1 MTQDEA
7 LTIMKMGKNVF
18 LTGPAGSGKTY
29 VLNQYI
35 EFLKEHEIE
44 VAITAS
50 TGIAATHIGGMTIHS
65 WSGIGIKDSLTEYDL
80 AAMEEKQYLWKRF
93 EHVQVLIIDEVSMLK
108 DTLLDSVD
116 MVCKYF
122 KRNTLPFGGIQ
133 VIVSGDFFQLP
144 PIEKN
149 SFARRAQ
156 PKNTVMFSDDY
167 VYESVEGDNQTP
179 FAFRARSWRDANFHV
194 CYLEEQHRQDDMSLL
209 SILNEIRR
217 GEVSDDTREALLSKI
232 VTDEHNDMTKLF
244 THNVDVDAFN
254 VKKLAEIDTP
264 ERVYDM
270 LATGKQAVVETAKKG
285 CLSPERLC
293 VKIGALVMFVKNN
306 PQQGY
311 VNGTTGKV
319 VDFEDNY
326 PVVETA
332 DGKRHVAY
340 PQTWMIADG
349 SKVLAELS
357 QVPLKLAWA
366 VTIHKSQ
373 GMTLDRAHIDL
384 SQSFVPGQGYVALS
398 RIRSLDGLNLKG
410 INQTALEVHST
421 VLRFDQ
427 TLRKLSDNVRRRIA
441 LTEEA
446 RLKEHMNTF
455 VRERGSKKSK
465 TAKKSPYEITADA
478 VRAKKTIAEMCIER
492 ELTEKTV
499 FKHLEKILELKLVT
513 LNDIAYLK
521 PKTSKE
527 KKVFAE
533 IQKAFKKLG
542 VKKLKPVYEYFDE
555 KYDYRMIELARIFMG
570 E

>member
-1 MTQDEA
+1 
-7 LTIMKMGKNVF
+7 MKMGKNVF

-149 SFARRAQ
+149 SSARRAA

-167 VYESVEGDNQTP
+167 VYESIEGDNQTP

-217 GEVSDDTREALLSKI
+217 GEVSDDSREALLSKI
-232 VTDEHNDMTKLF
+232 VQNENNDMTKLF

-254 VKKLAEIDTP
+254 VKKLAELDAK
-264 ERVYDM
+264 ECVYDM

-332 DGKRHVAY
+332 DGTRHVAY

-373 GMTLDRAHIDL
+373 GMTLDQAHIDL

-410 INQTALEVHST
+410 INQTALEVHAT

-446 RLKEHMNTF
+446 RLQEHMNTF

-465 TAKKSPYEITADA
+465 TVKKSPYEITADA
-478 VRAKKTIAEMCIER
+478 VLAKKTIAEMCLER

-513 LNDIAYLK
+513 LDDISYLK

-542 VKKLKPVYEYFDE
+542 VKKLKPIYEYFDE
-555 KYDYRMIELARIFMG
+555 KYDYRIIELARIFMA

>member
-1 MTQDEA
+1 MTQAEA
-7 LTIMKMGKNVF
+7 LTILKMGKNVF
-18 LTGPAGSGKTY
+18 LTGAAGSGKTY
-29 VLNQYI
+29 VLNQFI
-35 EFLKEHEIE
+35 DFLKENDIE

-65 WSGIGIKDSLTEYDL
+65 WSGIGIKDSLTEHDL

-108 DTLLDSVD
+108 DTMLDSVD
-116 MVCKYF
+116 LVCKFF
-122 KRNTLPFGGIQ
+122 KRNNLPFGGIQ
-133 VIVSGDFFQLP
+133 VILSGDFFQLP

-149 SFARRAQ
+149 SYRNRE
-156 PKNTVMFSDDY
+156 PRNTVMFSDDM
-167 VYESVEGDNQTP
+167 VYESLEGDNQTP
-179 FAFRARSWRDANFHV
+179 FAFRSKSWRDADFHV
-194 CYLEEQHRQDDMSLL
+194 CYLEEQHRQDDVSLL
-209 SILNEIRR
+209 SILNEIRS
-217 GEVSDDTREALLSKI
+217 GEVSEKTREVLLGKI
-232 VTDEHNDMTKLF
+232 VTTDNDEMTKLY

-254 VKKLAEIDTP
+254 NRKLTELKNK
-264 ERVYDM
+264 EKVYDM
-270 LATGKQAVVETAKKG
+270 LTTGKEAVVESAKKG

-293 VKIGALVMFVKNN
+293 IKVGALVMFVKNN
-306 PQQGY
+306 PVQGY

-326 PVVETA
+326 PVVETKS
-332 DGKRHVAY
+332 GKKHVAY
-340 PQTWMIADG
+340 PQSWIIADG
-349 SKVLAELS
+349 AKVLAEIS

-373 GMTLDRAHIDL
+373 GMTLDQAHIDL

-398 RIRSLDGLNLKG
+398 RIRSLDGLHLKG
-410 INQTALEVHST
+410 INEKALEVHAT

-441 LTEEA
+441 LTQESRLQEHVNNFVKA
-446 RLKEHMNTF
+446 RSAKKPK
-455 VRERGSKKSK
+455 KKSI
-465 TAKKSPYEITADA
+465 YEITVDD
-478 VRAKKTIAEMCIER
+478 VRAKKTIAMMCVER
-492 ELTEKTV
+492 DLSENTI
-499 FKHLEKILELKLVT
+499 FKHLEKIVADKLVT
-513 LNDIAYLK
+513 LKELEYLK

-555 KYDYRMIELARIFMG
+555 KYDYRMIHLAKIFAG

>member
-7 LTIMKMGKNVF
+7 LTILKMGKNVF

-35 EFLKEHEIE
+35 EFLKDNEIE

-65 WSGIGIKDSLTEYDL
+65 WSGIGIKNTLTEYDL

-93 EHVQVLIIDEVSMLK
+93 ETVQVLIIDEVSMLH
-108 DTLLDSVD
+108 DTTFDAID

-133 VIVSGDFFQLP
+133 IIVSGDFFQLP

-149 SFARRAQ
+149 SFSRAE

-167 VYESVEGDNQTP
+167 VYESIEGNNQTP

-194 CYLEEQHRQDDMSLL
+194 CYLQEQHRQDDMSLL
-209 SILNEIRR
+209 SILNEIRS
-217 GEVSDDTREALLSKI
+217 GEVSEGTREALLARI
-232 VTDEHNDMTKLF
+232 VTDENNEMTKLF

-254 VKKLAEIDTP
+254 VRKLAEIQNP
-264 ERVYDM
+264 EKVYDM

-293 VKIGALVMFVKNN
+293 VKKGALVMFVKNN

-326 PVVETA
+326 PVVETSS
-332 DGKRHVAY
+332 GKRHVAY
-340 PQTWMIADG
+340 PQSWMIADG

-373 GMTLDRAHIDL
+373 GMTLDQAHIDL

-410 INQTALEVHST
+410 INEKALEVHAT

-446 RLKEHMNTF
+446 RLKEHMDSF
-455 VRERGSKKSK
+455 IRDKGVKKSN
-465 TAKKSPYEITADA
+465 KKSPYEITADA
-478 VRAKKTIAEMCIER
+478 VRSKKTIAEMCTER
-492 ELTEKTV
+492 ELSEKTI
-499 FKHLEKILELKLVT
+499 FKHLEKCVAEKLVT
-513 LNDIAYLK
+513 HKDLEYLQ
-521 PKTSKE
+521 PKTQKE
-527 KKVFAE
+527 KKTFAE